1 MRICAFEDV
10 LQMGEVQIHKQE
22 GNKMRKTMLILLV
35 CSISLFGFSQS
46 SPKYQVATIL
56 NVVAVQSAHD
66 QAPDVYHVSVK
77 LDNTVYVV
85 RYASE
90 DGNSPK
96 YMAGMQLLVSVG
108 EDTIKFND
116 LLGHSHEVPIVK
128 RRPATTDKSK

>member
-1 MRICAFEDV
+1 
-10 LQMGEVQIHKQE
+10 
-22 GNKMRKTMLILLV
+22 MRKIKLILLV
-35 CSISLFGFSQS
+35 CSISLLGFSQS

-66 QAPDVYHVSVK
+66 EAPNVYHISVK

-85 RYASE
+85 RYVTE
-90 DGNSPK
+90 EGNSPK
-96 YMAGMQLLVSVG
+96 YMAGMQLPVSVG

-128 RRPATTDKSK
+128 KRPVTTDNAKK